1 MAKLKILEIIGDS
14 SLAGAPRHFLDVVEN
29 LDLDRFEIAAICPP
43 GPLAG
48 ELKKLH
54 RKIDLEVI
62 RMDSRLDLVG
72 IKKIRRHIKSIKPDI
87 IHIHGTR
94 AGVLGR
100 LAAINLSIPVIYTE
114 HLWTKNYKL
123 DSRVLT
129 FFHYFSNW
137 ILDMVTS
144 LNIAVS
150 GAVKEFLVTSHIS
163 YPEKVVVVY
172 NGISEVKEEA
182 QVLKDPHKIKIATV
196 GTLNFQKGMQ
206 YLIQALPVV
215 IKEFPDVSLE
225 IIGSGPYK
233 KKLEKIVKKL
243 KLEKKVKFA
252 GFLSD
257 ISGYLANFDLYVQPS
272 LSESF
277 GLAIV
282 QAMGVGLPVVATE
295 TGGIP
300 EVVTT
305 GKTGILVPSKNSKA
319 LSAAILEIIRD
330 PKMARQMGEMG
341 RRDARLKFNLDDMI
355 SELEQIYEEMATQP
369 SFAVE
374 PR

>member
-1 MAKLKILEIIGDS
+1 MAKLKILEVIGDS
-14 SLAGAPRHFLDVVEN
+14 SLAGAPRHFIDVVEN
-29 LDLDRFEIAAICPP
+29 LDLDKFEVAAICPP

-62 RMDSRLDLVG
+62 RMDSRLDMSAIG
-72 IKKIRRHIKSIKPDI
+72 KIRRHIKSTKPDI

-100 LAAINLSIPVIYTE
+100 LAAINLGIPVIYTE
-114 HLWTKNYKL
+114 HLWTKNFKL
-123 DSRVLT
+123 DSRILT

-137 ILDMVTS
+137 VLDMFTN

-150 GAVKEFLVTSHIS
+150 GAVKDFLVTSHIS

-172 NGISEVKEEA
+172 NGIEEVKEKAE
-182 QVLKDPHKIKIATV
+182 VLKDPKKIKIATV
-196 GTLNFQKGMQ
+196 GTLNAQKGMQ
-206 YLIQALPVV
+206 YLIKALPLVL
-215 IKEFPDVSLE
+215 KEFPETSLE
-225 IIGSGPYK
+225 IIGSGPYQRNLK
-233 KKLEKIVKKL
+233 KIVEKL
-243 KLEKKVKFA
+243 KLGKFVKFA
-252 GFLSD
+252 GFLPDVSAH
-257 ISGYLANFDLYVQPS
+257 LAKFDLYVQPS

-282 QAMGVGLPVVATE
+282 QAMSVGLPVVATA

-300 EVVTT
+300 EVVTQ
-305 GKTGILVPSKNSKA
+305 GKSGILVPTEDSKA
-319 LSAAILEIIRD
+319 LSAAILEMIRD
-330 PKMARQMGEMG
+330 PKMARKMGEIG

-355 SELEQIYEEMATQP
+355 TELEQIYVEMATQP
-369 SFAVE
+369 SFAE
-374 PR
+374 QPR